1 MANNFNL
8 GVDGNDIEA
17 LLEVL
22 PEEFTNDELLKLQQ
36 QYIAEE
42 EARQKE
48 TAGEEKDE
56 RQKNLHE
63 GFSRSFYRP
72 QRAS

>member
-22 PEEFTNDELLKLQQ
+22 PEEFTKDELLELEQEC
-36 QYIAEE
+36 IAEE
-42 EARQKE
+42 AARQKE
-48 TAGEEKDE
+48 TAEEKDE
-56 RQKNLHE
+56 CQKNLYE
-63 GFSRSFYRP
+63 EFSRSFYRP
-72 QRAS
+72 Q